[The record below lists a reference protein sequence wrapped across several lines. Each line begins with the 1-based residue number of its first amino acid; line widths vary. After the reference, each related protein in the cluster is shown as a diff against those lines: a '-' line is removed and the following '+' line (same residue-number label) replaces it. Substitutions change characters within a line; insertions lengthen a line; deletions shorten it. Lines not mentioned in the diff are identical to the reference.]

1 MRPWPLHLGQ
11 GMLNFMRPPA
21 EDAGKDVLE
30 PAPVSRICRRTRPRM
45 LTRPMLRPPLETGEV
60 KAAEVYRTAVSLS
73 RASIGLGRS
82 RVDLVGVEAQL
93 VVDLALL
100 LIAQHVVGL
109 GDFLE
114 LLLGPLVVG
123 VHVWVIAPRS
133 LAEGLPDLLRR
144 RRLLHAERAVIIL
157 VLGRGHSL
165 FRLVSLLR
173 ATTSLP
179 SSGCPRSR
187 F

>member
-1 MRPWPLHLGQ
+1 MPRP
-11 GMLNFMRPPA
+11 A
-21 EDAGKDVLE
+21 LE
-30 PAPVSRICRRTRPRM
+30 
-45 LTRPMLRPPLETGEV
+45 
-60 KAAEVYRTAVSLS
+60 AAEVEAAKVHRHAVTSALS
-73 RASIGLGRS
+73 RIGRGLR

-114 LLLGPLVVG
+114 LLLRPLVVG

-133 LAEGLPDLLRR
+133 LAEGRSNLLRR

-165 FRLVSLLR
+165 FRLVSLLPDQK
-173 ATTSLP
+173 L
-179 SSGCPRSR
+179 SS
-187 F
+187 